1 MNDLTATAQEPEQR
15 QLAIQKIYL
24 KDASL
29 EVPNAPHVFTQN
41 WTPQAKVDL
50 DSAIDML
57 SEELFHL
64 VLTVT
69 VTVSMDEATAFLV
82 EVHQAGLFTLSGWS
96 EAERHRLLGTF
107 CAAQLFPFARE
118 AIADLSGKAGF
129 PPLLL
134 APVNFDALYD
144 TRLAQAE
151 AGGLLAGASS
161 VVTGGH
167 NGS

>member
-1 MNDLTATAQEPEQR
+1 MNDLTTGGTASEQR
-15 QLAIQKIYL
+15 QVAIQKIYL

-29 EVPNAPHVFTQN
+29 EVPNAPHVFTKS

-50 DSAIDML
+50 DSAIDTL
-57 SEELFHL
+57 SEDLFHL

-82 EVHQAGLFTLSGWS
+82 EVHQAGLFTLSGW
-96 EAERHRLLGTF
+96 ADDERHRLLGTF

-144 TRLAQAE
+144 ARLAQAQTGSMLAGTPA
-151 AGGLLAGASS
+151 AGGK
-161 VVTGGH
+161 

>member
-1 MNDLTATAQEPEQR
+1 MSNQMISDGASAEQR

-29 EVPNAPHVFTQN
+29 EVPNAPEVFTKN

-57 SEELFHL
+57 DETLFHL

-96 EAERHRLLGTF
+96 EDECHRLLGTF

-134 APVNFDALYD
+134 APVNFEALYD
-144 TRLAQAE
+144 ARRQQAQESKA
-151 AGGLLAGASS
+151 AAQG
-161 VVTGGH
+161 GGH